1 MKQFKILFASLA
13 VLLFIS
19 AVPDKRTTIFVI
31 GDSTAANKDTTGG
44 KKERGWAMMLQQ
56 CFDANNI
63 VVDNHAVNGRSSKSF
78 IGEGRWDKVLK
89 KIKPGD
95 YVIIQFGHNDEK
107 AQPDRHTDPGSTF
120 DANLEK
126 YITETRQRGGTPI
139 LMNCV
144 VRRNFFVEAPQIA
157 DDEQLRTSTFKDGVK
172 MIEGDKLID
181 THGLYKEAPKAVARR
196 MNCIFVDANRITH
209 DLEQGLGREASKQLH
224 MWFLP
229 GTEPSEPKGK
239 QDNTHYNI
247 LGATTV
253 ANLLADAICNEVPAL
268 KPYRKLSDYKNPQL
282 SAAKRAD
289 DLLSLLTLEEKVS
302 LMMDMSP
309 AIPRLGIPQFQWW
322 NEALHGIGRNGFAT
336 VFPITMAMAASWDDA
351 LLHRVFTAVSDE
363 ARVKAQQAKCSGD
376 IKRYQSLSFWTPNI
390 NIFRDPRWGRGQETY
405 GEDPYLT
412 GKMGLAVVRGLQG
425 VGYNGEDLGVSPYRK
440 LLACAKH
447 FAVHSGPEWN
457 RHTFNIEDLPER
469 DLWETYLPAFKA
481 LVQEGKVAEVMC
493 AYQRIDG
500 QACCAQ
506 TRYEQQIL
514 RDEWGFDGLITSD
527 CGAIRDFLPRWHN
540 VANDGAEASAKA
552 VLAGTDVEC
561 GSEYKHLPE
570 AVRRGDIKEADLDR
584 SLRRLLIARFELGDM
599 DPDELNPWT
608 QIPESVVASDAHKQ
622 LALDMA
628 RKSIVLL
635 QNRNNVLP
643 LAKSSKI
650 AVLGAN
656 AIDSVMMWGNYSGFA
671 TRTVTALEGIQ
682 QLAPQTRFINGC
694 GLTRNEVF
702 ESRFGQLR
710 APLGPKGM
718 QVAYFNNTEMQ
729 GMPVTTVHLTSPI
742 MLSNGGNTVF
752 APGVN
757 LEHFSARLDATFIP
771 EKDETVIF
779 NIAGDDKVRLIVNGD
794 TLVNIWKVRNR
805 IQTAQQEMTVKAHQ
819 HYRIQIDYVQESD
832 YATLAFDIQHKVAP
846 THQQLLAQI
855 GDAETVVFVGGISP
869 KLEGEEMRV
878 NEEGFKGGDRT
889 SIELPKA
896 QRETLAMLHKAG
908 KRVIFV
914 NCSGSAIALVP
925 ELESCDAIVQAW
937 YGGELGGQALAE
949 VLFGDYNPS
958 GKLPITFYR
967 NTDQLPDF
975 LDYTMKN
982 RTYRYFTG
990 EALFPFGFGLSYT
1003 TFNIGKP
1010 IYKNGKLQVSV
1021 KHAGQKDGLET
1032 VQVYI
1037 RSLADNQGPLKTLR
1051 AYQQVELAAGQSKTI
1066 SIALPP
1072 KSFEL
1077 WDAKTN
1083 TMRVVPGKYEVM
1095 VGSSSAD
1102 KDLKKIVVD
1111 IK

>member
-1 MKQFKILFASLA
+1 MKKKLFVALFAA
-13 VLLFIS
+13 I
-19 AVPDKRTTIFVI
+19 
-31 GDSTAANKDTTGG
+31 
-44 KKERGWAMMLQQ
+44 
-56 CFDANNI
+56 
-63 VVDNHAVNGRSSKSF
+63 
-78 IGEGRWDKVLK
+78 
-89 KIKPGD
+89 
-95 YVIIQFGHNDEK
+95 
-107 AQPDRHTDPGSTF
+107 
-120 DANLEK
+120 
-126 YITETRQRGGTPI
+126 
-139 LMNCV
+139 
-144 VRRNFFVEAPQIA
+144 
-157 DDEQLRTSTFKDGVK
+157 
-172 MIEGDKLID
+172 
-181 THGLYKEAPKAVARR
+181 
-196 MNCIFVDANRITH
+196 
-209 DLEQGLGREASKQLH
+209 
-224 MWFLP
+224 
-229 GTEPSEPKGK
+229 
-239 QDNTHYNI
+239 
-247 LGATTV
+247 GATSV
-253 ANLLADAICNEVPAL
+253 CAQSLPYQNPKLPAA
-268 KPYRKLSDYKNPQL
+268 Q
-282 SAAKRAD
+282 RAD
-289 DLLSLLTLEEKVS
+289 DLLSRLTLDEKVK
-302 LMMDMSP
+302 LMMDTSP

-322 NEALHGIGRNGFAT
+322 NEALHGIGRNGYAT

-363 ARVKAQQAKCSGD
+363 ARVKAQQAKRAGD

-412 GKMGLAVVRGLQG
+412 AKMGLAVVRGLQG

-457 RHTFNIEDLPER
+457 RHEFNVENLPER

-540 VANDGAEASAKA
+540 VAKDGAEASAKA

-608 QIPESVVASDAHKQ
+608 KIPESVVACDAHKQ

-635 QNRNNVLP
+635 QNRNSVLP
-643 LAKSSKI
+643 LAKNDKI
-650 AVLGAN
+650 VVLGAN

-671 TRTVTALEGIQ
+671 TRTITALEGIQ
-682 QLAPQTRFINGC
+682 QLAPQARFISGC

-702 ESRFGQLR
+702 ESRFGQLKS
-710 APLGPKGM
+710 PLGPKGM
-718 QVAYFNNTEMQ
+718 QVAYFNNTEQQ
-729 GMPVTTVHLTSPI
+729 GLPVTTVTLTSPI

-757 LEHFSARLDATFIP
+757 LDHFSARLDATFMP

-779 NIAGDDKVRLIVNGD
+779 NISGDDKMRLIVNGD

-805 IQTAQQEMTVKAHQ
+805 IQGAQKEMNVKAGQ
-819 HYRIQIDYVQESD
+819 HYRIQIDYVQEND
-832 YATLAFDIQHKVAP
+832 FAALAFDIQHKVAP

-896 QRETLAMLHKAG
+896 QRETLAMLHQAG
-908 KRVIFV
+908 KKVIFV
-914 NCSGSAIALVP
+914 NCSGSAMALVP
-925 ELESCDAIVQAW
+925 ELESCDAILQAW

-949 VLFGDYNPS
+949 VLFGGYNPS

-990 EALFPFGFGLSYT
+990 QALFPFGYGLSYT

-1010 IYKNGKLQVSV
+1010 VYKNGKLQVNV
-1021 KHAGQKDGLET
+1021 KNAGQANGLET

-1037 RSLADNQGPLKTLR
+1037 RSLADKQGPLKTLR
-1051 AYQQVELAAGQSKTI
+1051 AYQQVELAAGQSKNI
-1066 SIALPP
+1066 SIALPR
-1072 KSFEL
+1072 SCFEL
-1077 WDAKTN
+1077 WDPSTN
-1083 TMRVVPGKYEVM
+1083 TMRVVPGKYQVM

-1102 KDLKKIVVD
+1102 RDQQKIVVT